1 MSQDH
6 PPVRSSRRSASRP
19 GAATTIHDVAAR
31 AGVSVATVSRVL
43 NGKGVVREETLQQV
57 LEAAK
62 ALRYVPNVAARSL
75 SSRRSQTIGIVL
87 PEVHGEFFSE
97 VIRGIDLAAR
107 SEGYHIL
114 VSGSHSDVSE
124 MVEVLEAMR
133 GRVDGLV
140 VMAPD
145 VALSSV
151 SEALPWNLPL
161 VLLNSAETPETPHE
175 ASSEP
180 APSSITIDN
189 YGGARQMLRYLG
201 ELGHERIAFIK
212 GPDRNADA
220 DERLRGY
227 FDHIGEQ
234 IGDHR
239 GESVG
244 VPAGY
249 EQDGDFTEESGR
261 LAAQK
266 ILAIEPRPTA
276 IFAAN
281 DSMAVGAL
289 AALAEASVAVPTE
302 MSVAGFDDIPV
313 ARYVTPP
320 LTTIRVDIADLGA
333 RAFGLLLAAIQ
344 QPEDPARRR
353 DRIATTL
360 VVRGSCR
367 SPETL
372 TMQCPQPDRK
382 LRGGKKGEET

>member
-57 LEAAK
+57 LLAAK
-62 ALRYVPNVAARSL
+62 TLRYVPNVAARSL

-114 VSGSHSDVSE
+114 VSGSHSDVGE

-151 SEALPWNLPL
+151 SGALPPHLPL
-161 VLLNSAETPETPHE
+161 VLLNCAEPDPDV
-175 ASSEP
+175 SSGPDAESR
-180 APSSITIDN
+180 SSITIDN
-189 YGGARQMLRYLG
+189 YGGARRMLRHLA
-201 ELGHERIAFIK
+201 ELGHQRIAFIK
-212 GPDRNADA
+212 GPDENADA
-220 DERLRGY
+220 EERLRGY
-227 FDHIGEQ
+227 RDHVEL
-234 IGDHR
+234 DR
-239 GESVG
+239 LE
-244 VPAGY
+244 
-249 EQDGDFTEESGR
+249 EDGDFTEESGR
-261 LAAQK
+261 LAALR
-266 ILAIEPRPTA
+266 ILALTPRPTA

-289 AALAEASVAVPTE
+289 AALAEAAVPAPAQ
-302 MSVAGFDDIPV
+302 MSVVGFDDIPV

-320 LTTIRVDIADLGA
+320 LTTIRVDIAELGA
-333 RAFGLLLAAIQ
+333 RAFGLLLARIE
-344 QPEDPARRR
+344 QPSDPDRRR

-360 VVRGSCR
+360 VVRGSCS

-372 TMQCPQPDRK
+372 TMQCPQP
-382 LRGGKKGEET
+382 EP